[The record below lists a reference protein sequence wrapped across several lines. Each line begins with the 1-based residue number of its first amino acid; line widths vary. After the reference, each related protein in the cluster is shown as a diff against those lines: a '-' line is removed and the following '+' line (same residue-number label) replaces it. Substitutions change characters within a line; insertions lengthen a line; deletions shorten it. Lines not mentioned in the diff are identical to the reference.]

1 MTKYILKGLTV
12 KKILLLTY
20 LFLSSKSFAL
30 ELAKYPIEL
39 SSGDGVNV
47 VIAPT
52 TDKKQ
57 ALIKVTGINHEIDG
71 ITFLTDLKP
80 HGSNNAYKYTY
91 DGSER
96 SLVTVSEGYRCCSYT
111 LYIPETRDGTYLSK
125 KEESSP
131 AIVADLK
138 AQYEQ
143 QLGQSIQAKLA
154 NFNREKHLGYQ
165 QKKIS
170 AANSE
175 IDKQCGLKIETTV
188 EWKAINDDILK
199 DYAVGAFC
207 AQVATEM
214 ANMCKNNQS
223 FKNDIAHINAIECQF
238 TDKLKLR
245 QNGETLTFK
254 TAPKAP
260 NQRQFI
266 QSYLLNL

>member
-1 MTKYILKGLTV
+1 M
-12 KKILLLTY
+12 KKILLIASV
-20 LFLSSKSFAL
+20 LFSSNSFAL
-30 ELAKYPIEL
+30 DLAKYPLEL

-57 ALIKVTGINHEIDG
+57 ALVKVTGINHEIDA

-80 HGSNNAYKYTY
+80 HGNNNAYKYTY

-96 SLVTVSEGYRCCSYT
+96 SLVSVNDGYNCCSYT
-111 LYIPETRDGTYLSK
+111 LYIPETRDGIYLSK
-125 KEESSP
+125 KEESNP

-143 QLGQSIQAKLA
+143 QKTKGIQAKLA
-154 NFNREKHLGYQ
+154 NFNREKHLTYQ
-165 QKKIS
+165 QKNIS
-170 AANSE
+170 TANSE
-175 IDKQCGLKIETTV
+175 IDKQCGTKIETTI
-188 EWKAINDDILK
+188 EWKTINDETLK
-199 DYAVGAFC
+199 DYAVGSFC
-207 AQVATEM
+207 AQVANEM
-214 ANMCKNNQS
+214 ADMCKNDQN

-245 QNGETLTFK
+245 QNGKTLTFK

>member
-1 MTKYILKGLTV
+1 V
-12 KKILLLTY
+12 KKILFMAC
-20 LFLSSKSFAL
+20 LFLSFNIYAL

-57 ALIKVTGINHEIDG
+57 ALVKVTGINHEIDG
-71 ITFLTDLKP
+71 ITFLTDYKP
-80 HGSNNAYKYTY
+80 HGSNNAYKYIY

-96 SLVTVSEGYRCCSYT
+96 SLVSVSEGYRCCTYT
-111 LYIPETRDGTYLSK
+111 LYIPETRDGTYLGK
-125 KEESSP
+125 KEESNP
-131 AIVADLK
+131 ALVAELK

-143 QLGQSIQAKLA
+143 QLNEGVQAKLA
-154 NFNREKHLGYQ
+154 NFNREKHLAYQ
-165 QKKIS
+165 QEKITT
-170 AANSE
+170 ANSD

-188 EWKAINDDILK
+188 DWKTIDDKTLQA
-199 DYAVGAFC
+199 YAVGSYC
-207 AQVATEM
+207 SQVANEIIS
-214 ANMCKNNQS
+214 MCKKDEN
-223 FKNDIAHINAIECQF
+223 FKSDIAHINTIECQF

-245 QNGETLTFK
+245 QNSKTLTFK

-260 NQRQFI
+260 NQSQFI

>member
-1 MTKYILKGLTV
+1 M
-12 KKILLLTY
+12 KKILLITCL
-20 LFLSSKSFAL
+20 LLSSNSFAL

-47 VIAPT
+47 IIAPT
-52 TDKKQ
+52 KDNKQ
-57 ALIKVTGINHEIDG
+57 ALIKVTGINHEIDD
-71 ITFLTDLKP
+71 ITFLTDFKP
-80 HGSNNAYKYTY
+80 HGSNKAYKYTY

-111 LYIPETRDGTYLSK
+111 LYIPETRDGTYLSQ
-125 KEESSP
+125 KEKSDP
-131 AIVADLK
+131 GIVAGLK

-143 QLGQSIQAKLA
+143 QLSQNIQATLA

-165 QKKIS
+165 QKKIA
-170 AANSE
+170 AANNE
-175 IDKQCGLKIETTV
+175 IVKQCGLKIETAV
-188 EWKAINDDILK
+188 DWKAINDDTLK
-199 DYAVGAFC
+199 NYAVGSFC

-214 ANMCKNNQS
+214 ADMCENNQS
-223 FKNDIAHINAIECQF
+223 FKNDIAHIDAIECQF
-238 TDKLKLR
+238 TDQLKLR
-245 QNGETLTFK
+245 QNGKTLTFK